1 MRLDVLLETFDVH
14 WGELVAAART
24 AEQVGIDGL
33 WVNDHLAGGVQGA
46 GHVLECWTVLS
57 ALAEAV
63 PKLTLGP
70 LVLNVANRDP
80 GVLAVMAATLQ
91 EISGGRLMLG
101 LGAGGGPETI
111 YATEQ
116 VALGRSV
123 PGDGERRDAVERAVA
138 VMRQVWSG
146 TVGAASGFLRPD
158 PVPPVVVAGFGPRMA
173 GVAGRVGGGFCAPLG
188 PHFPALVAAAKR
200 ARASAGADA
209 DTLLVVGSLGA
220 VPRDGD
226 VLTEVGLDRLVVAVG
241 RPLETSILRLGGFLS
256 R

>member
-63 PKLTLGP
+63 
-70 LVLNVANRDP
+70 
-80 GVLAVMAATLQ
+80 
-91 EISGGRLMLG
+91 
-101 LGAGGGPETI
+101 
-111 YATEQ
+111 
-116 VALGRSV
+116 
-123 PGDGERRDAVERAVA
+123 
-138 VMRQVWSG
+138 
-146 TVGAASGFLRPD
+146 
-158 PVPPVVVAGFGPRMA
+158 AGFGPRMA
-173 GVAGRVGGGFCAPLG
+173 SVAGRVGDGFCAPLG

-226 VLTEVGLDRLVVAVG
+226 VLPGVGLDRLVVAVG
-241 RPLETSILRLGGFLS
+241 RPLETSI
-256 R
+256 